1 MKKIIAAGL
10 IALLGSF
17 PMLALSADD
26 HAGHGAMHS
35 RTTAESSL
43 SEGTVKKI
51 DKAAG
56 KVTIAHGPLANLNM
70 PAMTMV
76 FRVKEAIWLN
86 QMQPDTRIRFLAD
99 TINGSL
105 TIVRFEPVK

>member
-1 MKKIIAAGL
+1 MKKFIAASL
-10 IALLGSF
+10 IVLLGSF
-17 PMLALSADD
+17 PILALSADD
-26 HAGHGAMHS
+26 HAGHGTMHAKAA
-35 RTTAESSL
+35 TESPL

-76 FRVKEAIWLN
+76 FRVKDAIWLN
-86 QMQPDTRIRFLAD
+86 QMQPESKIRFLAD
-99 TINGSL
+99 SINGSL
-105 TIVRFEPVK
+105 TIIRFEPAK